1 MLTFR
6 FGCDKLYEK
15 KIITVTDYA
24 VIQLNKDIYVTP
36 GIKKISNNL
45 IKKKCLKFE
54 SKSMEYFRWN
64 RNN

>member
-45 IKKKCLKFE
+45 I
-54 SKSMEYFRWN
+54 
-64 RNN
+64 